1 MLKEHSHDTLCVRAF
16 LISVRTSPPMAC
28 SYPTLIFRDRLFLV
42 VCAFASVLFASGG
55 YLRWKKIGKITAK
68 RKHPQDAQPHQRC
81 VKGDLGFSPTS
92 RNRAVFSLEKIARF
106 AERVPHGIACNS
118 LVSFCSQLC
127 FDRCR
132 FVINKNFSKNN
143 SSFPVRQKGSSATVL
158 WKHGKAGCGIGNL
171 SYKPKTS
178 V

>member
-1 MLKEHSHDTLCVRAF
+1 M
-16 LISVRTSPPMAC
+16 
-28 SYPTLIFRDRLFLV
+28 LFLPV
-42 VCAFASVLFASGG
+42 GNIQVAMLLPVSQQDAVFGAVDSWSWTGRSQKGKFAGTIITK
-55 YLRWKKIGKITAK
+55 WK
-68 RKHPQDAQPHQRC
+68 RPQDAQLHQRC
-81 VKGDLGFSPTS
+81 VMGDLGFSPTS
-92 RNRAVFSLEKIARF
+92 RNRTIFSREKIVRF

>member
-1 MLKEHSHDTLCVRAF
+1 MAATMRNPKKRRGVLEKSCQAKKASAGRAAALAVR
-16 LISVRTSPPMAC
+16 
-28 SYPTLIFRDRLFLV
+28 Y
-42 VCAFASVLFASGG
+42 GG
-55 YLRWKKIGKITAK
+55 
-68 RKHPQDAQPHQRC
+68 
-81 VKGDLGFSPTS
+81 LGFSPTS
-92 RNRAVFSLEKIARF
+92 KNRAVFSPEKIVRF

-158 WKHGKAGCGIGNL
+158 
-171 SYKPKTS
+171 
-178 V
+178 

>member
-1 MLKEHSHDTLCVRAF
+1 
-16 LISVRTSPPMAC
+16 MATMQ
-28 SYPTLIFRDRLFLV
+28 SLFR
-42 VCAFASVLFASGG
+42 
-55 YLRWKKIGKITAK
+55 K
-68 RKHPQDAQPHQRC
+68 RKRHTRSIIWCETKWKNCWRSRPMLIWFWALSRKKSKGKSHRNGDGKKKRPQDAQPHQRC
-81 VKGDLGFSPTS
+81 VMGDLGFSPTS
-92 RNRAVFSLEKIARF
+92 RSRTVFSSEKIARF